1 MYQFAENVILILIAL
16 VIVISILGVIGA
28 IWARLKVKRAK
39 NRLRVLANYV
49 DDKDVARRI
58 SELAEE
64 I

>member
-1 MYQFAENVILILIAL
+1 MYNFAENVIFILIAL
-16 VIVISILGVIGA
+16 IIIISILGFVGA

-49 DDKDVARRI
+49 DEKDVARRI
-58 SELAEE
+58 SEIAEE